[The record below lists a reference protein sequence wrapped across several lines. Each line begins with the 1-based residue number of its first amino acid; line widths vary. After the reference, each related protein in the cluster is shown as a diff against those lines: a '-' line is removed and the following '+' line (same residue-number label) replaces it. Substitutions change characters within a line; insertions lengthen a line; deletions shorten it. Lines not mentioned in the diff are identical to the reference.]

1 MDNVTSTITQSWFW
15 QYFLSHFGWVDWM
28 LTAFLLVGLILGLKN
43 GASQELPRL
52 VESAAAIYVTFEYHP
67 LISDWL
73 ARETPCPEAYA
84 RVIAF
89 GFVGFASWFLLRLSF
104 EIIGKFI
111 HLEIV
116 KPFQILGGALIGGL
130 RYALFFSFISYLL
143 VLLPLDWIH
152 RSYEVQSWS
161 GQTLRQIPPQV
172 YEGVKEFVFR
182 KGPETPVL

>member
-1 MDNVTSTITQSWFW
+1 MDNLSGTLTQSWFW
-15 QYFLSHFGWVDWM
+15 QYFLSHFGWVDWT
-28 LTAFLLVGLILGLKN
+28 LTAFLLAGILIGLKN
-43 GASQELPRL
+43 GAGQELPRL
-52 VESAAAIYVTFEYHP
+52 VESVAAIYVTFEYHP

-89 GFVGFASWFLLRLSF
+89 GFLGFASWLLLRLSF

-111 HLEIV
+111 HLEIA

-130 RYALFFSFISYLL
+130 RYILFFSFVSYFV

-161 GQTLRQIPPQV
+161 GQTLRQTPPLIHGWV
-172 YEGVKEFVFR
+172 REFVLR
-182 KGPETPVL
+182 RGAETPVV